1 MSERAVKAAK
11 KETRRFLEH
20 QREYFHLRPCPWW
33 CPRPAW
39 RWALRCAIRFVYLG
53 DG

>member
-1 MSERAVKAAK
+1 MSERTIKAAK

-20 QREYFHLRPCPWW
+20 QREYFRIRPCPRW
-33 CPRPAW
+33 CPKAVW
-39 RWALRCAIRFVYLG
+39 RALLRGAIRFVYLG